1 MASALEMP
9 IHEEDES
16 DARYARLS
24 DPGEPSGL
32 AALLCPCLRRAPAYE
47 RVEEATPN
55 PLAAQAGDA
64 ARDDD
69 PHRGSWLDEAD
80 ELAASCFAC
89 SSAFHP
95 VKNRRHH
102 CRRCGDTY
110 CIGCS
115 SRYQPL
121 LLSGLETPQ
130 RVCDACY
137 DAAARDNDFARVH
150 APVLERGAILTL
162 KGGLF
167 SAKRAVVLRV
177 TGDTLLFLDQ
187 ASVEAAPRLGI
198 ELASVTAVEDKP
210 DGFAIK
216 YDAAAA
222 HLTSPAPRPDLTAA
236 LRAAAKRASTKS
248 VRDCVDERRW
258 EKRQAARDAEA
269 RTASRQQRDSRA
281 ADRQSIRDKYGLR

>member
-1 MASALEMP
+1 MVNHMDVEDLLRPTDHQLPQAQHPLSVFVAAVDAGSDGARGWRGSGRRTHSSRSWARATDASNASPTKVYAPQSQTADPMASALEMP
-9 IHEEDES
+9 IREEDES

-32 AALLCPCLRRAPAYE
+32 ALLCPCLRRAPAYE

-55 PLAAQAGDA
+55 PLAAQPGDA

-121 LLSGLETPQ
+121 LLSG
-130 RVCDACY
+130 C
-137 DAAARDNDFARVH
+137 
-150 APVLERGAILTL
+150 
-162 KGGLF
+162 
-167 SAKRAVVLRV
+167 
-177 TGDTLLFLDQ
+177 LL
-187 ASVEAAPRLGI
+187 
-198 ELASVTAVEDKP
+198 
-210 DGFAIK
+210 
-216 YDAAAA
+216 Y
-222 HLTSPAPRPDLTAA
+222 TSPSPRDGL
-236 LRAAAKRASTKS
+236 L
-248 VRDCVDERRW
+248 
-258 EKRQAARDAEA
+258 
-269 RTASRQQRDSRA
+269 SRMPSSA
-281 ADRQSIRDKYGLR
+281 

>member
-1 MASALEMP
+1 MVNPMDVDADRSPIATRPAPSLVFVAAVEPGATRARGWRGSGRRKTADPMASALEMP
-9 IHEEDES
+9 IREEDES

-32 AALLCPCLRRAPAYE
+32 ALLCPCLRRAPAYE

-55 PLAAQAGDA
+55 PLAAQPGDA

-115 SRYQPL
+115 SR
-121 LLSGLETPQ
+121 SKHHK
-130 RVCDACY
+130 
-137 DAAARDNDFARVH
+137 AR
-150 APVLERGAILTL
+150 
-162 KGGLF
+162 
-167 SAKRAVVLRV
+167 
-177 TGDTLLFLDQ
+177 
-187 ASVEAAPRLGI
+187 
-198 ELASVTAVEDKP
+198 
-210 DGFAIK
+210 
-216 YDAAAA
+216 
-222 HLTSPAPRPDLTAA
+222 
-236 LRAAAKRASTKS
+236 
-248 VRDCVDERRW
+248 
-258 EKRQAARDAEA
+258 
-269 RTASRQQRDSRA
+269 
-281 ADRQSIRDKYGLR
+281 

>member
-9 IHEEDES
+9 IREEDES

-47 RVEEATPN
+47 RVEEETPN
-55 PLAAQAGDA
+55 PLAAQPGDA

-95 VKNRRHH
+95 
-102 CRRCGDTY
+102 
-110 CIGCS
+110 
-115 SRYQPL
+115 
-121 LLSGLETPQ
+121 
-130 RVCDACY
+130 
-137 DAAARDNDFARVH
+137 
-150 APVLERGAILTL
+150 
-162 KGGLF
+162 
-167 SAKRAVVLRV
+167 
-177 TGDTLLFLDQ
+177 

-222 HLTSPAPRPDLTAA
+222 H
-236 LRAAAKRASTKS
+236 
-248 VRDCVDERRW
+248 
-258 EKRQAARDAEA
+258 
-269 RTASRQQRDSRA
+269 
-281 ADRQSIRDKYGLR
+281 